1 MSMDAA
7 ASERAHVAL
16 ERLLA
21 AHEAYFDVEHDYSFA
36 GRDFAGYAEL
46 HSSASQYVLVKRA
59 KLWET
64 TSHEYLFFKLVSH
77 LDTATFD
84 ELVTFMKEEA
94 IAKVSLGPDHMNSF
108 LSLVIIADSMDADLP
123 RHVRRT
129 HFRKSFMLGLKG
141 WADLRVCVVCLDEN
155 TVYANARGADM
166 VPTLEANTF

>member
-1 MSMDAA
+1 MSMDVA
-7 ASERAHVAL
+7 ASERAHAVL

-21 AHEAYFDVEHDYSFA
+21 AHEAYFDVEHNYSFA
-36 GRDFAGYAEL
+36 GRDFEGYAEL

-64 TSHEYLFFKLVSH
+64 TSHEYLFFKLVGH
-77 LDTATFD
+77 LDAGTFD
-84 ELVTFMKEEA
+84 ELVAFMQEEA

-108 LSLVIIADSMDADLP
+108 LSLVIIADSIDAGLA
-123 RHVRRT
+123 RRVRKTR
-129 HFRKSFMLGLKG
+129 FRKNFALGLKG

-155 TVYANARGADM
+155 TVYANAMGADM